1 MDVATYQFYAD
12 LIHYI
17 DTIFSDVFKTTPP
30 SLPQASLTVN
40 TLNSLSFPRATP
52 FIHLNYQYNICFC
65 QQKQSQLPLL
75 FFSKR
80 ELTSFPFVFWKS
92 DKKFTKQSSS
102 SLHCFRTTTSMTQ
115 TRPLRPRTADSATTS
130 IGKKALVSALILRL
144 PFIWDRIVIMTWDLL
159 VFLVSIVVWLTS
171 AVASNA
177 GWGRTNAREEGT
189 GNGMSGTRRSAKKR
203 WTNITNNDNIFRSW

>member
-75 FFSKR
+75 FFLEKGVDFI
-80 ELTSFPFVFWKS
+80 SFCVLK
-92 DKKFTKQSSS
+92 
-102 SLHCFRTTTSMTQ
+102 
-115 TRPLRPRTADSATTS
+115 
-130 IGKKALVSALILRL
+130 
-144 PFIWDRIVIMTWDLL
+144 
-159 VFLVSIVVWLTS
+159 
-171 AVASNA
+171 
-177 GWGRTNAREEGT
+177 E
-189 GNGMSGTRRSAKKR
+189 
-203 WTNITNNDNIFRSW
+203 